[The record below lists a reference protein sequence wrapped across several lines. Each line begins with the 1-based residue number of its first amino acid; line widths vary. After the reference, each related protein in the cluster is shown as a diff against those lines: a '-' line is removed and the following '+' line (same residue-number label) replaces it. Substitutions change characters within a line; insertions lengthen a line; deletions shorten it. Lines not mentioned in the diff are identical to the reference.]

1 MTEAANM
8 PSLSDFEAL
17 LNETMPADTGF
28 EGQVVKG
35 TVVSVEN
42 DFAIID
48 IGLKAE
54 GRIPL
59 REFAMPGQ
67 AAEINCW

>member
-1 MTEAANM
+1 MSEMAA
-8 PSLSDFEAL
+8 PSSSDFEAL

-35 TVVSVEN
+35 TVVVIEN

-54 GRIPL
+54 GRVP
-59 REFAMPGQ
+59 
-67 AAEINCW
+67 